1 VERGSSTRN
10 VRITHAIDRLHI
22 ALDELAPP
30 NIIYSGP
37 KKIRWG
43 SYDNVL
49 RALREVVQSG
59 GEPSEDE
66 RFKDFMQLQVRLLGT
81 PRFEEEGPEG
91 PEDLEHRKFVKTALR
106 LCGVEWKPD
115 GTLSLVR
122 FARKKSGENG

>member
-1 VERGSSTRN
+1 VERGDSTRN
-10 VRITHAIDRLHI
+10 ARISRAIERLHV

-37 KKIRWG
+37 GKIQWG
-43 SYDNVL
+43 SQDNVL

-66 RFKDFMQLQVRLLGT
+66 RFKDFLQLQVRLLGT

-106 LCGVEWKPD
+106 LFGVEWNPD
-115 GTLSLVR
+115 GTLSLLR
-122 FARKKSGENG
+122 LARKKSGENG